1 MSSFPASFGG
11 AVDLSSLVNKAKAQ
25 SSGQV
30 NPNDAAT
37 APGANA
43 PASAG
48 AANPTEVVSLVMDI
62 SPAGL
67 ATFVKLSERVPVLV
81 EFHTARSQG
90 GADLSRKLAQDVV
103 RRGGDMILL
112 RIDGDHAQV
121 GELLRAFQVQSLPSV
136 CALLLGQP
144 VPLFNGDQTPEVVKQ
159 VLDKLILLA
168 RENGVNER
176 ASVVEGAEQP
186 AEPPLPPRH
195 AVAYDAMEAGDYAK
209 AVTEFEAALREAPAD
224 AIADG
229 GLAQAKLLLRT
240 DGLDLEKVLS
250 TPTSELADVLQKAD
264 VLAVIGHF
272 DKAFDAILDTFAVAT
287 KEDRDLLRA
296 HLLDLFKVAG
306 PQAPE
311 VGTARARLTN
321 LLY

>member
-25 SSGQV
+25 STGQ
-30 NPNDAAT
+30 PNGTDAGT
-37 APGANA
+37 AQHPTGSTGA
-43 PASAG
+43 
-48 AANPTEVVSLVMDI
+48 TEVPIEVQSLVLDV
-62 SPAGL
+62 SPAQL
-67 ATFVKLSERVPVLV
+67 ANFVKISERVPVLV

-90 GADLSRKLAQDVV
+90 GAELSRKLAQDVA
-103 RRGGDMILL
+103 RREGDMILL

-121 GELLRAFQVQSLPSV
+121 GELLRAFQVQSLPAV

-159 VLDKLILLA
+159 VLDKMILLA
-168 RENGVNER
+168 RENGVNQR
-176 ASVVEGAEQP
+176 AELAEGAEQP
-186 AEPPLPPRH
+186 SEPPLPPRH
-195 AVAYDAMEAGDYAK
+195 AAAYEAMESGDYAK
-209 AVTEFEAALREAPAD
+209 AVEEFEAALREAPAD

-250 TPTSELADVLQKAD
+250 APALTIQDVLSKAD
-264 VLAVIGHF
+264 VLTVIGHF
-272 DKAFDAILDTFAVAT
+272 DKAFDAILDTFAAAP
-287 KEDRDLLRA
+287 KEDRDLLRP
-296 HLLDLFKVAG
+296 HLLELFKVAG

-311 VGTARARLTN
+311 VGQARARLTN